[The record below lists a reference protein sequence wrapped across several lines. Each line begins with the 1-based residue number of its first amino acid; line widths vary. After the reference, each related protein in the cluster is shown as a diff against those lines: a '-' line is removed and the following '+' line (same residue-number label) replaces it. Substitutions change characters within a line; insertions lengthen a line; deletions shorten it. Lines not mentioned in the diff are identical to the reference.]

1 MISSSL
7 KSSVPR
13 TLIRSYA
20 TSTSSAVRPP
30 LQLNG
35 LPGKYAS
42 SAYVAALSKD
52 SKTLEKLE
60 KDLDQVSQALDSKNK
75 DSAKLKAFIENP
87 TLSVKERTS
96 GLDGLFS
103 GKPDPITRCVS
114 DTEREKKGNGKG
126 LTREKGMIGLETQL
140 IHIDQSY
147 KVS

>member
-7 KSSVPR
+7 RSSVPR
-13 TLIRSYA
+13 TLVRYYA
-20 TSTSSAVRPP
+20 TSTSSAVKPP

-42 SAYVAALSKD
+42 SAYVAALNKD

-60 KDLDQVSQALDSKNK
+60 KDLEQVSQALDSKNK

-114 DTEREKKGNGKG
+114 DREEAKG
-126 LTREKGMIGLETQL
+126 TRALDGTGG
-140 IHIDQSY
+140 QSWQEGRC
-147 KVS
+147 